1 MQARSQAHFSAQ
13 RGVTLIGLLVWGIVV
28 GFGAYIVIRVVP
40 TFTEYS
46 TILRVVQKTAQ
57 SNPGSVP
64 EARTSFDRQMEVQFQ
79 GTSSVTGKDLEVTK
93 ENEKVVIRF
102 AYDKEIPLFEPV
114 FLLIK
119 YQGEGKA
126 N

>member
-1 MQARSQAHFSAQ
+1 MQTFRQDRQ
-13 RGVTLIGLLVWGIVV
+13 RGITLIGLLMWGIVV

-46 TILRVVQKTAQ
+46 TILRTVQKVAQ
-57 SNPGSVP
+57 SSPGSVS
-64 EARTSFDRQMEVQFQ
+64 EARTAFNRMMETQLGASAVE
-79 GTSSVTGKDLEVTK
+79 GKDLDITK
-93 ENEKVVIRF
+93 ENDRVVIRF

-119 YQGEGKA
+119 YEGEGRA

>member
-1 MQARSQAHFSAQ
+1 MRANKRSQ
-13 RGVTLIGLLVWGIVV
+13 RGITLIGLLMWGIVI
-28 GFGAYIVIRVVP
+28 GFGAYVVMRVVP

-46 TILRVVQKTAQ
+46 TILRTVQKVAQ
-57 SNPGSVP
+57 SAPTSVP
-64 EARTSFDRQMEVQFQ
+64 EARASFDRMMETQL
-79 GTSSVTGKDLEVTK
+79 GATAITGKDLEVTK
-93 ENEKVVIRF
+93 ENERVVIRF
-102 AYDKEIPLFEPV
+102 AYDKEIVLFEPV

>member
-1 MQARSQAHFSAQ
+1 MRASNRSQ
-13 RGVTLIGLLVWGIVV
+13 RGITLIGLLMWGIVI

-46 TILRVVQKTAQ
+46 TILRTVQKVAQ
-57 SNPGSVP
+57 SAPGSVP
-64 EARTSFDRQMEVQFQ
+64 EARSSFDRMMETQL
-79 GTSSVTGKDLEVTK
+79 GADAITGKDLEVTK
-93 ENEKVVIRF
+93 ENDRVVIRF
-102 AYDKEIPLFEPV
+102 AYDKEIVLMEPV

-119 YQGEGKA
+119 YQGEGRA

>member
-1 MQARSQAHFSAQ
+1 MQLRGPNRRASQ
-13 RGVTLIGLLVWGIVV
+13 RGITLIGLLLWGIVV

-46 TILRVVQKTAQ
+46 TILRTVQKVAQ
-57 SNPGSVP
+57 SAPGSVP
-64 EARTSFDRQMEVQFQ
+64 EARANFDRMMETQL
-79 GTSSVTGKDLEVTK
+79 GATAISGKDLEVTK
-93 ENEKVVIRF
+93 ENERVVIRF
-102 AYDKEIPLFEPV
+102 AYNKEIPLFEPV

-119 YQGEGKA
+119 YEGEGKA

>member
-1 MQARSQAHFSAQ
+1 MQLRGPNRRASQ
-13 RGVTLIGLLVWGIVV
+13 RGITLIGLLMWGIVV

-46 TILRVVQKTAQ
+46 TILRTVQKVAQ
-57 SNPGSVP
+57 SAPGSVP
-64 EARTSFDRQMEVQFQ
+64 EARANFDRMMETQL
-79 GTSSVTGKDLEVTK
+79 GATAISGKDLEVTK
-93 ENEKVVIRF
+93 ENERVVIRF
-102 AYDKEIPLFEPV
+102 AYNKEIPLFEPV

-119 YQGEGKA
+119 YEGEGKA